1 MAHLVTTAGEGI
13 VLAICQKVPI
23 RFGNMKVI
31 FDATLVC
38 IAVILSFL
46 FLGHLDGV
54 REGTIAAALFVGLIT
69 KQTNKFDKSYRTH
82 LLTINFLC
90 RLLIPE

>member
-69 KQTNKFDKSYRTH
+69 KQTNKLTNLIERTC
-82 LLTINFLC
+82 LQ
-90 RLLIPE
+90 

>member
-1 MAHLVTTAGEGI
+1 
-13 VLAICQKVPI
+13 
-23 RFGNMKVI
+23 MKVI

-54 REGTIAAALFVGLIT
+54 REGTIAAALFVGLFT
-69 KQTNKFDKSYRTH
+69 KQTNKPTNLIERT
-82 LLTINFLC
+82 FLQ
-90 RLLIPE
+90 